1 MDLSIFA
8 APIASGIVGAALSAV
23 GVYVAITNRL
33 TKIETLISEL
43 TKQVE
48 KHNGVIERTFKL
60 EQDVTNIY
68 HRLDR
73 MDK

>member
-8 APIASGIVGAALSAV
+8 SPIASGIVGAVLSAV

-33 TKIETLISEL
+33 TKTETLIADL

-48 KHNGVIERTFKL
+48 KHNNVIERTYKL
-60 EQDVTNIY
+60 EGRVDALESMQ
-68 HRLDR
+68 H
-73 MDK
+73 

>member
-8 APIASGIVGAALSAV
+8 APIASGLVGAVLSAV

-33 TKIETLISEL
+33 TKTETLIADL

-48 KHNGVIERTFKL
+48 KHNNVIERTYKL
-60 EQDVTNIY
+60 EARVDALETMLQ
-68 HRLDR
+68 
-73 MDK
+73 

>member
-8 APIASGIVGAALSAV
+8 APVASGIVGAVLSAV

-33 TKIETLISEL
+33 TKTETLIADL

-48 KHNGVIERTFKL
+48 KHNNVIERTYKL
-60 EQDVTNIY
+60 EGRVDALESMQ
-68 HRLDR
+68 H
-73 MDK
+73 

>member
-8 APIASGIVGAALSAV
+8 APIASGIVGAVLSAV

-33 TKIETLISEL
+33 TKTDTLIADL

-48 KHNGVIERTFKL
+48 KHNNVIERTYKL
-60 EQDVTNIY
+60 EGRVDALESMQ
-68 HRLDR
+68 H
-73 MDK
+73 

>member
-8 APIASGIVGAALSAV
+8 APIASGLVGAVLSAV

-33 TKIETLISEL
+33 TKTETLIADL

-48 KHNGVIERTFKL
+48 KHNNVIERTYKL
-60 EQDVTNIY
+60 EGRVDALESMQ
-68 HRLDR
+68 H
-73 MDK
+73 

>member
-8 APIASGIVGAALSAV
+8 APIASGIVGAVLSAV

-33 TKIETLISEL
+33 TKTETLIADL

-48 KHNGVIERTFKL
+48 KHNNVIERTYKL
-60 EQDVTNIY
+60 EGRVDALESMQ
-68 HRLDR
+68 H
-73 MDK
+73 